1 MKRKG
6 EEYTYCTQAYTGKA
20 TQEAPPLGRTGWL
33 SVSAEFSRYMYMAP
47 FEF

>member
-6 EEYTYCTQAYTGKA
+6 EEYTHCTQAYTGKA
-20 TQEAPPLGRTGWL
+20 TQEALPLGRTGWL
-33 SVSAEFSRYMYMAP
+33 SVFAEFSLYMDMEP